1 MFNSLP
7 MSFSKSLI
15 LIVLVAV
22 AAATAFAQQNKPL
35 AENFSGVTLDGQT
48 VELES
53 LRGKVVLMTFWSTK
67 CAICDAEIP
76 KLNRLAADFK
86 DKDVVFL
93 GLTADNPTLV
103 EGYLQKRPFN
113 FSLMPAS
120 FGVLV
125 KYADRDREGN
135 LNMGFPAYFV
145 VNQQGEIELKASGW
159 DKTEKVTLQIKRL
172 LENSQAKVD

>member
-1 MFNSLP
+1 
-7 MSFSKSLI
+7 MSFSKSLFLTV
-15 LIVLVAV
+15 LIAIASM
-22 AAATAFAQQNKPL
+22 AAIAQQNKPL

-103 EGYLQKRPFN
+103 ENYLQKRPFN

-125 KYADRDREGN
+125 KYADRDRQGN
-135 LNMGFPAYFV
+135 LNMGFPAYFL
-145 VNQQGEIELKASGW
+145 VNQQGEVELKASGW
-159 DKTEKVTLQIKRL
+159 NKTETVTSQIKRL
-172 LENSQAKVD
+172 LANPQAKVD